1 MMKICVLEF
10 EDAQAGLLA
19 DERFVN
25 LRRLADI
32 GLYGELPPLA
42 AAAGDN
48 ASGAPPSVRSV
59 LWEPVS
65 AASSRPILME
75 VFTVPDQT
83 SANPWHCLTNQV
95 TNPDW
100 DYIHLVDRGLA
111 HFPTPSD
118 NAALTDE
125 YCLRL
130 DQRLGT
136 VMDMLDE
143 HTILLVTA
151 YPRQGS
157 EGTALFL
164 LASPNCPLLGE
175 CQGAQ
180 WADLA
185 PTLLDLAGR
194 TIPTSAPGRSLVA
207 GLEKRAI
214 PSENADHQKALL
226 ERLAGLGYV

>member
-10 EDAQAGLLA
+10 EGAHAGLLLA

-42 AAAGDN
+42 ATAGDN

-83 SANPWHCLTNQV
+83 SANPWHSLTNQV

-111 HFPTPSD
+111 QFPSAPDTLAP
-118 NAALTDE
+118 TE

-130 DQRLGT
+130 DERLGT

-164 LASPNCPLLGE
+164 LASPNSPLLGE
-175 CQGAQ
+175 CQNAQ

-207 GLEKRAI
+207 GLEKRTI
-214 PSENADHQKALL
+214 DSADHQRVLL